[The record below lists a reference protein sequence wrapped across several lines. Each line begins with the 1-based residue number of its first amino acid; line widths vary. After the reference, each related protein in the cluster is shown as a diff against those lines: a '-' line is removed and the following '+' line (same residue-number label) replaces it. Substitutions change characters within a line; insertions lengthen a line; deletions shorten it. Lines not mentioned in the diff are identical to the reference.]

1 MNSKQKKEPPHAAHA
16 LTREVPLIGA
26 VRIVERG
33 GSIVRLDLGPT
44 APFEALKNTTEQET
58 PLLREAFKQL
68 DEYLTGK
75 RRDFDLP
82 LAPEGTDFQRGVWRT
97 LQTIPYGQTR
107 SYRQVAEA
115 ANCHIHSLPPRYRR
129 GRQYGWLR
137 RRIADQGSPVASGGL
152 HVAAGFFRRHVYLF
166 LSRPSGRLFCAH
178 SPFCPNGTP
187 TPGAASSHL
196 RFSAYDRVSC
206 VARCAFC
213 SGDNVRK
220 LRNIL
225 KIHF

>member
-107 SYRQVAEA
+107 SYKQLAEA
-115 ANCHIHSLPPRYRR
+115 A
-129 GRQYGWLR
+129 
-137 RRIADQGSPVASGGL
+137 D
-152 HVAAGFFRRHVYLF
+152 
-166 LSRPSGRLFCAH
+166 
-178 SPFCPNGTP
+178 CPNGYRAVGMANNRNP
-187 TPGAASSHL
+187 LPLLIPCH
-196 RFSAYDRVSC
+196 RVVGKNGSL
-206 VARCAFC
+206 VGYGGGLPVKERLLALEKE
-213 SGDNVRK
+213 SKEG
-220 LRNIL
+220 
-225 KIHF
+225 

>member
-82 LAPEGTDFQRGVWRT
+82 LAPEGTDFQCGVWRT

-107 SYRQVAEA
+107 SYRQVA
-115 ANCHIHSLPPRYRR
+115 
-129 GRQYGWLR
+129 
-137 RRIADQGSPVASGGL
+137 
-152 HVAAGFFRRHVYLF
+152 
-166 LSRPSGRLFCAH
+166 
-178 SPFCPNGTP
+178 
-187 TPGAASSHL
+187 
-196 RFSAYDRVSC
+196 
-206 VARCAFC
+206 
-213 SGDNVRK
+213 
-220 LRNIL
+220 
-225 KIHF
+225 